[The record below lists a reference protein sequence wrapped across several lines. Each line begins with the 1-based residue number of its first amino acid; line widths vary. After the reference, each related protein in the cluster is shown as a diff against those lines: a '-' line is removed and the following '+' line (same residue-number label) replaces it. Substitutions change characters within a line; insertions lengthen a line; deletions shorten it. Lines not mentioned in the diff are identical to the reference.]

1 MALGSLVWVVLLLC
15 SKLKKGS
22 TAMTLSSL
30 VWVVLLL
37 CSKLKKG
44 SSNDIGFSGLG
55 CFASVL

>member
-1 MALGSLVWVVLLLC
+1 
-15 SKLKKGS
+15 
-22 TAMTLSSL
+22 MTLSSL

-44 SSNDIGFSGLG
+44 SSNDIGFLVWVVLLLCSKLKKGSSNDIGFPGLG

>member
-1 MALGSLVWVVLLLC
+1 MALG
-15 SKLKKGS
+15 
-22 TAMTLSSL
+22 SL

-44 SSNDIGFSGLG
+44 SSNDIGLPGLG

>member
-1 MALGSLVWVVLLLC
+1 
-15 SKLKKGS
+15 
-22 TAMTLSSL
+22 MTLGYL

-44 SSNDIGFSGLG
+44 SSNGIGFPGLG

>member
-1 MALGSLVWVVLLLC
+1 
-15 SKLKKGS
+15 
-22 TAMTLSSL
+22 MTLSSL

-44 SSNDIGFSGLG
+44 SSNDIASVFSNGIGFPGLG